1 MKLESPLKETPK
13 MPMRNQEFLP
23 FVNKPGR
30 YIGREYNIYNR
41 KDETSTLSCALVFP
55 DLYEI
60 GMSHQ
65 GLQILYHIL
74 NNKSEITAERCYC
87 PDIDAENVLKA
98 KKIPLLSLESNRPL
112 ADFDLIGITL
122 PHELCYTNILT
133 VLDRAEIPFF
143 AAERGESQ
151 PIILGGG
158 TCAFNPEP
166 VADFF
171 DVILLGD
178 GEEAIVEIAQLL
190 LTAQQKGLSRSQ
202 RIEQLSIVDGVYLP
216 HRYKPVYDEEGR
228 VIELKHPATV
238 PSRIQKRVLADLD
251 HLDHLYHPIVP
262 NSRIV
267 HDRLGIEVARGCTR
281 GCRFCQAGITYRPVR
296 ERTVSQILQLAEKG
310 IDNSG
315 FEELALLSLST
326 GDYSCLPE
334 LLPRLMDRYS
344 EDFVSVSL
352 PSMRVGTLTQELM
365 DEIKRVR
372 KTGFTLAPEAGSDR
386 LRMAI
391 NKGISENDLLDSARH
406 AFSLGWS
413 LIKLYFMIGLPTETT
428 ADIDAIIELAK
439 KTAEAG
445 NVTGQGRKRVTVSV
459 GTFVPKPH
467 TPFQWEKQL
476 SIRQSQE
483 RINRLKD
490 NIPRRAINL
499 KWHDPKQSYL
509 EGVFSRGDRR
519 LANLIVTAW
528 RRGARLDS
536 WSDHFNLQ
544 RWQECA
550 ETCGI
555 DLDFYL
561 RQRDRDEV
569 LPWSHLSTGVEDT
582 FLLEEL
588 EKTINGEYTPD
599 CRYHGCQHCGLC
611 DFETI
616 QPVVHKAQEDSA
628 AGEKKA
634 AAVEIKKTEQEGKFK
649 YLVSYSRS
657 GSICYLGHL
666 EFLQIIFRTLR
677 RAKIRT
683 NFSKGYNPSPK
694 ISFSPALP
702 VGTESRCESF
712 VMELP
717 SPLENC
723 QAQAARLT
731 EMLPDGMWINE
742 IRPFQG
748 KTPQHLKTTYTVSLA
763 HGLNEEEQNKI
774 KSFLNSDSVIISRKR
789 KGRLKQI
796 DIRPMIETIELVSV
810 TDLTIE
816 IITRSGSP
824 GIKPLKV
831 LEHILDKSEEELL
844 TSAVCK
850 TDWQELDT

>member
-1 MKLESPLKETPK
+1 
-13 MPMRNQEFLP
+13 MPMKKQEFLP

-30 YIGREYNIYNR
+30 YIGQEYNIFNR
-41 KDETSTLSCALVFP
+41 KHDKSTLHCALVFP

-74 NNKSEITAERCYC
+74 NNSSGITAERCYC
-87 PDIDAENVLKA
+87 PDRDAEKVLKA
-98 KKIPLLSLESNRPL
+98 KKIPLLSLESGRPL
-112 ADFDLIGITL
+112 AQFDLIGITL

-143 AAERGESQ
+143 SEERDENH
-151 PIILGGG
+151 PIVLGGG
-158 TCAFNPEP
+158 TCALNPEP

-178 GEEAIVEIAQLL
+178 GEEAVIEITQLL
-190 LTAQQKGLSRSQ
+190 LDARQNAMSRSQ
-202 RIEQLSIVDGVYLP
+202 RIEQLSKVDGVYLP
-216 HRYKPVYDEEGR
+216 HHYTPVYDNVGR
-228 VIELKHPATV
+228 VIEIKHPNTV
-238 PSRIQKRVLADLD
+238 PPRIRKRVLANLD

-281 GCRFCQAGITYRPVR
+281 GCRFCQAGMTYRPVR
-296 ERTVSQILQLAEKG
+296 ERTVAQILQLAEKG

-334 LLPRLMDRYS
+334 LLPKLMDRYS
-344 EDFVSVSL
+344 QDYVSVSL
-352 PSMRVGTLTQELM
+352 PSMRVGTLTQDLM

-372 KTGFTLAPEAGSDR
+372 KTGFTLAPEAGSER

-391 NKGISENDLLDSARH
+391 NKGISENDLLDSARD
-406 AFSLGWS
+406 AFSLGWN

-445 NVTGQGRKRVTVSV
+445 NVSGHGRKRVTVSV

-467 TPFQWEKQL
+467 TPFQWEEQL

-483 RINRLKD
+483 RITRLKEKM
-490 NIPRRAINL
+490 PRRGFNL

-509 EGVFSRGDRR
+509 EGIFSRGDRR
-519 LANLIVTAW
+519 LADLIVTAW
-528 RRGARLDS
+528 RMGARLDS
-536 WSDHFNLQ
+536 WSEHFNLR
-544 RWQECA
+544 RWLECA
-550 ETCGI
+550 ERCEV

-561 RQRDRDEV
+561 RQREKNEV
-569 LPWSHLSTGVEDT
+569 LPWSHLSTGVEDA

-588 EKTINGEYTPD
+588 EKTVKGEYTPD
-599 CRYHGCQHCGLC
+599 CRYHGCQQCGLC
-611 DFETI
+611 DFDTI
-616 QPVVHKAQEDSA
+616 QPIVHNVQTESA
-628 AGEKKA
+628 AVKKLDDAGES
-634 AAVEIKKTEQEGKFK
+634 EQTEPEGKFK

-666 EFLQIIFRTLR
+666 EFLQIIFRSLR

-694 ISFSPALP
+694 VSFSPALP
-702 VGTESRCESF
+702 VGTQSLCEF
-712 VMELP
+712 FIMELP
-717 SPLENC
+717 APLDNS
-723 QAQAARLT
+723 QAQSALLT
-731 EMLPDGMWINE
+731 EVLPDGISINE

-748 KTPQHLKTTYTVSLA
+748 KAPQELKTAYTISLE
-763 HGLNEEEQNKI
+763 HGLGEDEQNKL
-774 KSFLNSDSVIISRKR
+774 KSFLTAASFIISRKR
-789 KGRLKQI
+789 KGRVKEI
-796 DIRPMIETIELVSV
+796 DIRPMIDTIEVVSI
-810 TDLTIE
+810 TEITMK

-824 GIKPLKV
+824 GIKPLKA
-831 LEHILDKSEEELL
+831 LEHILGKSEEELL
-844 TSAVCK
+844 SSSVCK